1 VRELSFQDERYLR
14 LEERVEELTR
24 DKAGLLD
31 RCEDSE
37 ALLSSVLTL
46 NQALVPQKMA
56 CEEKLGQARLGELRA
71 KSECES
77 ALFLVATLQARVAQ
91 LESLVLHAAS
101 LLPRDS
107 TDAEGVTEAAGAG
120 GGADATAPQQ
130 DAGSAEARVRA
141 WLAALRPTA
150 APGGRP
156 SSPHTRTTGG
166 GGGAGKEVDDEEEED
181 EEDGEEEEVARAETL
196 EVNLRVSERHVEAL
210 AEANRSMFRALM
222 AALLANGPDG
232 TARAPGMDERG
243 EGYAR
248 GDASVYNEMM
258 TPKVGPGS
266 RNEKRPLWL
275 FKETGVTDMARELDG
290 VKGQRGPGGAREK
303 AGFAELS
310 NEGIAQWLQEF
321 RIRMNKSSVRFLASQ
336 DCTVLGAELY
346 TKVAFDK
353 LLKRA

>member
-1 VRELSFQDERYLR
+1 
-14 LEERVEELTR
+14 
-24 DKAGLLD
+24 
-31 RCEDSE
+31 
-37 ALLSSVLTL
+37 
-46 NQALVPQKMA
+46 
-56 CEEKLGQARLGELRA
+56 
-71 KSECES
+71 
-77 ALFLVATLQARVAQ
+77 
-91 LESLVLHAAS
+91 
-101 LLPRDS
+101 
-107 TDAEGVTEAAGAG
+107 
-120 GGADATAPQQ
+120 
-130 DAGSAEARVRA
+130 
-141 WLAALRPTA
+141 
-150 APGGRP
+150 
-156 SSPHTRTTGG
+156 
-166 GGGAGKEVDDEEEED
+166 
-181 EEDGEEEEVARAETL
+181 
-196 EVNLRVSERHVEAL
+196 
-210 AEANRSMFRALM
+210 MFRALM

-232 TARAPGMDERG
+232 TARAPGYASGREFRMDERG

-353 LLKRA
+353 LLKRASAITDDMHQEARMLRQGANGSELAHQVSLLLEDMVESTSRINSLAAVVHEIMLRRIDKLQEGRDGESPGSAAWLHTTMHATGSKMREGAEDSLVNLVSISGLMGELAAGVGGARAMGGEEEAARIRDLLTDMETAVAEGRAPAGGDHRMSAGKKDGKNPGAQMQRQQAAVRHNTLFGIMTSRLADATASADSKIT